1 MSSVSSQSGKSG
13 MALYASA
20 RGAIESL
27 VKSSAHELAS
37 QNKRINSIRA
47 GAVKTEMHTRLIANL
62 SPEQIQAYENDHLLG
77 FGETADISEIVL
89 FLLSEKSKWITGT
102 SIDVDG
108 GFLA

>member
-1 MSSVSSQSGKSG
+1 

-20 RGAIESL
+20 RGAVESL

-47 GAVKTEMHTRLIANL
+47 GAVKTEMHARLTANL
-62 SPEQIQAYENDHLLG
+62 SQEQIEAYENEHLLG
-77 FGETADISEIVL
+77 FGETKDIAEVVL
-89 FLLSEKSKWITGT
+89 FLLSERSKWITGT